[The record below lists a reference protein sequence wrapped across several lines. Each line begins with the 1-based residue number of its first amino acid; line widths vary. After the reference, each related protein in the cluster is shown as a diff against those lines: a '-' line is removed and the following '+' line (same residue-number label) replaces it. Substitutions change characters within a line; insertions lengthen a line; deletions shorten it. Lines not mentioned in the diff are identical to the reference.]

1 MLSIAPVVFLSLL
14 ETFQCYKTNLKK
26 KVSTISNFKEGFL
39 DRYVFFFIFHFFS
52 KFDKEKKEGER
63 ERKIRIDLNLKQ
75 KNSFKMKLISN

>member
-39 DRYVFFFIFHFFS
+39 DRYDFFFIFHFFQNLTR
-52 KFDKEKKEGER
+52 KKKRER
-63 ERKIRIDLNLKQ
+63 EREKDRNR
-75 KNSFKMKLISN
+75 FKS